1 MFPQNSYDTTQ
12 SENGENSTNKII
24 SSELCH
30 TPNYDPETYQTII
43 KNGNVELIKDY
54 RNIRNWFIKFLFTPI
69 DAISIYEGTGF
80 GTSLS
85 RLKGRKTLTC
95 LEMVQIKK
103 EIEDGAKL
111 HPSIKKV
118 TDVKIYKVGSSLI
131 IEITAKLTDGVIWTD
146 KIEAF
151 NIYG

>member
-1 MFPQNSYDTTQ
+1 MFPQNFYDTTQ
-12 SENGENSTNKII
+12 SENGENKTNKII
-24 SSELCH
+24 STELCY
-30 TPNYDPETYQTII
+30 TPNYDPETYQTVV
-43 KNGNVELIKDY
+43 KNGNIELIKDY

-69 DAISIYEGTGF
+69 DAIPIYEGTGF

-111 HPSIKKV
+111 HPAIKKI
-118 TDVKIYKVGSSLI
+118 TDVKMYKVGSSLI
-131 IEITAKLTDGVIWTD
+131 IEITAKLIDGVIWTD

>member
-12 SENGENSTNKII
+12 SENGENNTNKII
-24 SSELCH
+24 STELCYS
-30 TPNYDPETYQTII
+30 PNYNPETYQTVV
-43 KNGNVELIKDY
+43 KNGNIELIKDY

-69 DAISIYEGTGF
+69 DAIPIYEGTGF

-103 EIEDGAKL
+103 EIEDGAKI
-111 HPSIKKV
+111 HPAIKKI
-118 TDVKIYKVGSSLI
+118 TDVKMYKVGSSLI
-131 IEITAKLTDGVIWTD
+131 IEITAKLIDGVIWTD

>member
-1 MFPQNSYDTTQ
+1 MFPQNYYDTTQ
-12 SENGENSTNKII
+12 SENGENKTNKII
-24 SSELCH
+24 STELCY
-30 TPNYDPETYQTII
+30 TPNYDPETYQTVV
-43 KNGNVELIKDY
+43 KNGNIELIKDY

-69 DAISIYEGTGF
+69 DAIPIYEGTGF

-111 HPSIKKV
+111 HPAIKKI
-118 TDVKIYKVGSSLI
+118 TNVKMYKVGSSLI
-131 IEITAKLTDGVIWTD
+131 IEITAKLIDGVIWTD

>member
-1 MFPQNSYDTTQ
+1 MFPLNSYDTTQ

-24 SSELCH
+24 STELCY
-30 TPNYDPETYQTII
+30 TPNYDPETYQTVV

-69 DAISIYEGTGF
+69 DAIPIYEGTGF

-111 HPSIKKV
+111 HPAIKKI

>member
-12 SENGENSTNKII
+12 NENGENSTNKII
-24 SSELCH
+24 STELCY
-30 TPNYDPETYQTII
+30 TPNYDPETYQTVV

-69 DAISIYEGTGF
+69 DAIPIYEGTGF

-111 HPSIKKV
+111 HPAN
-118 TDVKIYKVGSSLI
+118 YKYYLCNIMHKLSACCIRLI
-131 IEITAKLTDGVIWTD
+131 LYLMIQ
-146 KIEAF
+146 
-151 NIYG
+151 N

>member
-12 SENGENSTNKII
+12 SENGENNTNKII
-24 SSELCH
+24 STELCY
-30 TPNYDPETYQTII
+30 TPNYDPETYQTVV
-43 KNGNVELIKDY
+43 KNGNIELIKDY

-69 DAISIYEGTGF
+69 DAIPIYEGTGF

-103 EIEDGAKL
+103 EIEDGAKI
-111 HPSIKKV
+111 HPAIKKI
-118 TDVKIYKVGSSLI
+118 TDVKMYKVGSSLI
-131 IEITAKLTDGVIWTD
+131 IEITAKLIDGVIWTD

>member
-12 SENGENSTNKII
+12 SENGENNTNKII
-24 SSELCH
+24 STELCY
-30 TPNYDPETYQTII
+30 TPNYNPETYQTVV
-43 KNGNVELIKDY
+43 KNGNIELIKDY

-69 DAISIYEGTGF
+69 DAIPIYEGTGF

-103 EIEDGAKL
+103 EIEDGAKI
-111 HPSIKKV
+111 HPAIKKI
-118 TDVKIYKVGSSLI
+118 TDVKMYKVGSSLI
-131 IEITAKLTDGVIWTD
+131 IEITAKLIDGVIWTD

>member
-12 SENGENSTNKII
+12 SENGEISTNKII
-24 SSELCH
+24 STELCY
-30 TPNYDPETYQTII
+30 TPNYDPETYQTVV
-43 KNGNVELIKDY
+43 KNGNIELIKDY
-54 RNIRNWFIKFLFTPI
+54 KNIRNWFIKFLFTPI
-69 DAISIYEGTGF
+69 DAIPIYEGTGF

-111 HPSIKKV
+111 HPAIKKI
-118 TDVKIYKVGSSLI
+118 TNVKMYKVGSSLI
-131 IEITAKLTDGVIWTD
+131 IEITAKLIDGVIWTD

>member
-12 SENGENSTNKII
+12 SENGENNTNKII
-24 SSELCH
+24 STELCY
-30 TPNYDPETYQTII
+30 TPNYDPETYQTVV

-69 DAISIYEGTGF
+69 DAIPIYEGTGF

-111 HPSIKKV
+111 HPAIKKI
-118 TDVKIYKVGSSLI
+118 TDVKIYKIGSSLI
-131 IEITAKLTDGVIWTD
+131 IEITAKLIDGVIWTD

-151 NIYG
+151 KIYG